1 MSNEIMDGINK
12 VKGVI
17 MNKAKRDALNNF
29 ISVEIAQAVSRII
42 CKVQELDEDLLKAR
56 TPKRKDVKSSNLQDV
71 YSVKGA
77 VFDLYWS
84 AESVEDIAHH
94 LGLRERY
101 VTEFLVNELPIDL
114 VNELYMQGQYPSR
127 IARHAAVKTKFNES
141 VGVKPTTNHIRRI
154 LQLPLV

>member
-17 MNKAKRDALNNF
+17 MDRVKRDELNSF
-29 ISVEIAQAVSRII
+29 ISVEIAQVVSRIVS
-42 CKVQELDEDLLKAR
+42 KVRELDNKPVLK
-56 TPKRKDVKSSNLQDV
+56 KKDVKSSNLQDV

-77 VFDLYWS
+77 VLDLYWS
-84 AESVEDIAHH
+84 AESEEDIAHH

-127 IARHAAVKTKFNES
+127 IARHFSVKRKFDETL
-141 VGVKPTTNHIRRI
+141 GLKPTTNHIRRI
-154 LQLPLV
+154 LQLPLI